1 MWRWSNERQ
10 EGLTDNGFRPG
21 FGKTTLAAFCF
32 AFTVFFFGFGVIGSE
47 LRALYMLDK
56 CSTAE
61 PRPQLLAS
69 FWKVG
74 LNWVSLELN
83 QEEKVDLD
91 EK

>member
-1 MWRWSNERQ
+1 M
-10 EGLTDNGFRPG
+10 
-21 FGKTTLAAFCF
+21 
-32 AFTVFFFGFGVIGSE
+32 IGSE

>member
-1 MWRWSNERQ
+1 MRGRKDLQITASDLAL
-10 EGLTDNGFRPG
+10 GRPLWLH
-21 FGKTTLAAFCF
+21 FVLLLLFF
-32 AFTVFFFGFGVIGSE
+32 FFFGFGVIGSE

-56 CSTAE
+56 CSTTE